1 MTGITTA
8 ASTSTNQ
15 LTISIPDSL
24 KGIDLQVI
32 VLPAQKG
39 YTEIEFFSREEL
51 AQFSTIN
58 LGNPIPDDNE
68 DYSKW

>member
-24 KGIDLQVI
+24 EGIDLPVI
-32 VLPAQKG
+32 VLPAQKAEA
-39 YTEIEFFSREEL
+39 EIEFFTKEEL
-51 AQFSTIN
+51 AQLSTAN
-58 LGNPIPDDNE
+58 LGNPIPDDSE

>member
-32 VLPAQKG
+32 VLPAQNG
-39 YTEIEFFSREEL
+39 DAEIEFFSKEEL
-51 AQFSTIN
+51 VQFSTIN
-58 LGNPIPDDNE
+58 LGNPIPDDHE